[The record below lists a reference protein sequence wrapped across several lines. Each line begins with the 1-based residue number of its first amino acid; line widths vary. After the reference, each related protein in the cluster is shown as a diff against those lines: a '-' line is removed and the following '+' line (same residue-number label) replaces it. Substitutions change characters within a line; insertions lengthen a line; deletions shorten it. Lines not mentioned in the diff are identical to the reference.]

1 MPTALNPYIGFRD
14 EARQAMEFYRD
25 VFGGD
30 LTLSTFG
37 EMHASEDP
45 TEQDKVMHSVLVTPH
60 GLLLMASDT
69 PNGMEAPTGS
79 RISISLSGDDGQEI
93 HGYWDGL
100 ADGATIIAPLTAAPW
115 GDEFGML
122 SDRFGVT
129 WLVNVTGSR
138 S

>member
-14 EARQAMEFYRD
+14 EARRAMEFYRD

-45 TEQDKVMHSVLVTPH
+45 TEQDKVMHSILVTPH

-129 WLVNVTGSR
+129 WLVNVTGPR